1 MTRREGK
8 METRKNGN
16 MRKSGMRGIVLIVM
30 VFCALLQ
37 AAPAFAQEDALQA
50 MTEMEFVDF
59 LRQYRDP
66 ASHVVTPG
74 IDGASHRGKCGFAV
88 MSEAARRLEIA
99 SPAAAADI
107 RALLAPKAR
116 QTSIFSP
123 SGRFRIF
130 YDTSGTDAAALL
142 AGDTA
147 RIPNSAHAFA
157 QAVAEVFDSVY
168 QVEVVDIGYM
178 APPFEETQTTYNI
191 SIMEFDGDPYG
202 QTLFSLPLPSSGT
215 VRPTYACRMEIDND
229 FLEFETRGLDGL
241 RVTAAHEF
249 HHMVQLGSYGLWSS
263 DRWMHEM
270 SSTYHEVALYPDIK
284 DYFQYIRTYMR
295 TPERP
300 MWLWG
305 IDGYELV
312 LWPLYLEKHYDRML
326 MRDFWTGMRAVEPMT
341 AMRDAIQARGGDMGE
356 DLCSWAQTNFYT
368 GYRSSKLETPV
379 YDDAPALAR
388 ATMYANQEL
397 VAESAKING
406 NLAATGAMYLR
417 VYRGIDTVSFVVANT
432 SMVGAIGRNSSGTAY
447 ELEVRSTGWNDDYT
461 PLNNGWAYR
470 FTVGEANALCLA
482 VLEGGSSSAVE
493 RELPFPNP
501 YHPDAFSRMQFPV
514 PRNVTVN
521 RADLYVYSSS
531 MNLIARRESQP
542 IELDDNYGA
551 FVAYDVRTDTGA
563 ELPSGVYFYFM
574 KYGGE
579 TKTGK
584 FAVVR
589 R

>member
-1 MTRREGK
+1 
-8 METRKNGN
+8 
-16 MRKSGMRGIVLIVM
+16 MRGIVPVA
-30 VFCALLQ
+30 VFIALLLQ
-37 AAPAFAQEDALQA
+37 AAPALAQEDPLRA

-74 IDGASHRGKCGFAV
+74 TGAAPHRGKCGFGV

-116 QTSIFSP
+116 HTSIFSP

-142 AGDTA
+142 TGDTA

-157 QAVAEVFDSVY
+157 QVVAEVFDSVY
-168 QVEVVDIGYM
+168 QVEVTDIGYI

-191 SIMEFDGDPYG
+191 SVQEFNGDPYG

-229 FLEFETRGLDGL
+229 FLEFETRGLNGL

-249 HHMVQLGSYGLWSS
+249 HHMVQLGSYGLWST

-270 SSTYHEVALYPDIK
+270 SSTYYEAVLYPAIK
-284 DYFQYIRTYMR
+284 DYFQYVRTFMR
-295 TPERP
+295 NPERP
-300 MWLWG
+300 MWIWG
-305 IDGYELV
+305 GDGYELV
-312 LWPLYLEKHYDRML
+312 LWPLFLEQQYDRTL

-341 AMRDAIQARGGDMGE
+341 AMRDAIQARGGDMGN
-356 DLCSWAQTNFYT
+356 DLCSWARTNFFT
-368 GYRSSKLETPV
+368 GYRSSQLETPV

-388 ATMYANQEL
+388 ATMYASQEL

-406 NLAATGAMYLR
+406 NLAPTGAMYLR
-417 VYRGIDTVSFVVANT
+417 IFRGIDTVSFVVANT
-432 SMVGAIGRNSSGTAY
+432 SVAGAIGRRSSGTSY
-447 ELEVRSTGWNDDYT
+447 EMEVRASGWDNSFT

-470 FTVGEANALCLA
+470 FTAGEANALCLA
-482 VLEGGSSSAVE
+482 ILEGGSSSAVE
-493 RELPFPNP
+493 RDLPFPNP
-501 YHPDAFSRMQFPV
+501 FNPSEFSRMQIPV
-514 PRNVTVN
+514 PRNTSVN
-521 RADLYVYSSS
+521 RADLYIYSAS
-531 MNLIARRESQP
+531 MNMIARRESQP

-551 FVAYDVRTDTGA
+551 FVGFDVRTDTGA
-563 ELPSGVYFYFM
+563 ELPSGVYFYFL
-574 KYGGE
+574 KYGRE

-584 FAVVR
+584 FAVVKR
-589 R
+589 